1 MKLSRRL
8 SCLGMGLLLAAPA
21 LYIQAATDRPAAT
34 FEDMDG
40 AAAVDLGPAGSGE
53 VSSLCTGPF
62 SFRFFEDTYGAQ
74 EIFLNSNGFITFGL
88 PVDARWEDLVSR
100 IIGRIPWMQWGP
112 PRIAALWT
120 TLSPGEGVWAECRPE
135 LMAVTWLRVP
145 EPGIE
150 GSSNTFQIT
159 LFSGVQT
166 DSTEPV
172 PADGGVAPA
181 VDATQS
187 PVAGPTDPQVPVTD
201 GQTQPPALTEDS
213 IVRVCY
219 GEMSAREG
227 IVGVSP
233 GGGGGAS
240 DLSQGLAQNG
250 AVYEEFDGADET
262 RGFDLAGRCLFFSVP
277 AHGTP
282 HFETDFRPPAL

>member
-1 MKLSRRL
+1 
-8 SCLGMGLLLAAPA
+8 
-21 LYIQAATDRPAAT
+21 
-34 FEDMDG
+34 
-40 AAAVDLGPAGSGE
+40 
-53 VSSLCTGPF
+53 
-62 SFRFFEDTYGAQ
+62 
-74 EIFLNSNGFITFGL
+74 
-88 PVDARWEDLVSR
+88 
-100 IIGRIPWMQWGP
+100 MQWGP

-159 LFSGVQT
+159 LFSGIQT
-166 DSTEPV
+166 GSTEPV
-172 PADGGVAPA
+172 PVDGGVAPA

-262 RGFDLAGRCLFFSVP
+262 RVFDLAGRCLFFSVP

-282 HFETDFRPPAL
+282 HFETDFRPAL